1 MSTTFTWSVETLDRL
16 TADGIVYQVHYTIA
30 AADDTYQTGG
40 YGSMGLD
47 TPAED
52 YTVVPYSDLTE
63 EVVIGWVKAKLGE
76 EQVSSIEAALQS
88 KLDELRAPSTA
99 TGTPWS

>member
-16 TADGIVYQVHYTIA
+16 TAGGIVYQVHYTIT

-40 YGSMGLD
+40 YGSVGLEMP
-47 TPAED
+47 TEG

-76 EQVSSIEAALQS
+76 EQVSSIEASLQF